1 MNTFA
6 KEVIV
11 WLFTLFLL
19 WSIVYSVNNIL
30 SNWKEAKKELT
41 NKELCYGTWSTFEQQ
56 VTACGMVIKQAQYE
70 YNLALEIQKD
80 NANIASWAREKIRVI
95 AKDFY
100 DKNLSGTNVNFQ

>member
-1 MNTFA
+1 MTTFA
-6 KEVIV
+6 KKVIV

-30 SNWKEAKKELT
+30 SNWKEAKKELSD
-41 NKELCYGTWSTFEQQ
+41 KELCYGTWSTFEQQ
-56 VTACGMVIKQAQYE
+56 VTACGNIIKESQRNY
-70 YNLALEIQKD
+70 ALTVSKLSWYAES
-80 NANIASWAREKIRVI
+80 ASWAREKIRVI